1 MDIKIYES
9 SKKVSDIGAG
19 ILFSGR
25 ALQIMREAGLGD
37 QIAAILPED
46 VDHLSEGLFDFYRFF
61 FQKINL
67 LATDFV
73 IRKGDQPE
81 GFTVHERKT
90 KGMHT

>member
-1 MDIKIYES
+1 MSLFQILRSTDKEGKLDIKIYES

-61 FQKINL
+61 FSKN
-67 LATDFV
+67 
-73 IRKGDQPE
+73 
-81 GFTVHERKT
+81 
-90 KGMHT
+90 